1 MTNSGSRPIGLDSAA
16 AGSPRHRS
24 GDPFIKGPVPYT
36 WIASACRLPGSGLRV
51 AMACRSLC
59 CRFRSENRWG
69 LDAIANGLRI
79 TSRSARQDARESVIG
94 GRSVT
99 TGWRWRS
106 TGCNAGANP
115 RMFRPRGRVSA
126 AGEVF
131 RAEQK
136 KPVRLEPDARSG
148 HTKNMVEKQG
158 HENVKKVPPKCA
170 ALLLCDAVTR
180 DDVSRKTNI
189 NGVFDTFCLES
200 VPGSTARCTIFLRL
214 VDMTGRFAITAEV
227 HDKERGL
234 VLFRSPGAGE
244 CGNPD
249 ERTSAE
255 LWLPMAPL
263 VFDRAGAYDLV
274 MFADEEEIARI
285 EFQITAPSE
294 GGF

>member
-1 MTNSGSRPIGLDSAA
+1 MVQIENVGLRAVCKGCYKSKPWEPKPSAA
-16 AGSPRHRS
+16 ELPRER
-24 GDPFIKGPVPYT
+24 
-36 WIASACRLPGSGLRV
+36 IA
-51 AMACRSLC
+51 
-59 CRFRSENRWG
+59 
-69 LDAIANGLRI
+69 DA
-79 TSRSARQDARESVIG
+79 V
-94 GRSVT
+94 
-99 TGWRWRS
+99 
-106 TGCNAGANP
+106 
-115 RMFRPRGRVSA
+115 
-126 AGEVF
+126 
-131 RAEQK
+131 
-136 KPVRLEPDARSG
+136 
-148 HTKNMVEKQG
+148 VEKQG
-158 HENVKKVPPKCA
+158 QENAKKVPPKCA

-189 NGVFDTFCLES
+189 IGVFDTFCLES

-234 VLFRSPGAGE
+234 VLFRTPGAGE

-285 EFQITAPSE
+285 EFQITVPSE
-294 GGF
+294 GGFWCAHNAKKSTPLRGEHDERRAVHTQHY